1 MFRNVRFYRF
11 AGDWPETEEAVS
23 EALNNVAFRPCG
35 PLSERSSGWVTVDSN
50 EDGSLARRIN
60 GADLIRLRSQSRVL
74 PPAAINEELEVRI
87 EEFRSRMGEPPN
99 PREKRRLKAE
109 TREAL
114 LAQALC
120 KSDRTWG
127 YVDLGN
133 KILGIDAGAPAT
145 SDRFLSYLRE
155 VFDGLN
161 LTPLAYPSPVSGLL
175 TQIFLGNAP
184 PRFFVGRE
192 CRMQDAADPGSVVR
206 WSDFDL
212 TDSTISNHVA
222 DGMHLTHLAIEYDNI
237 LSCVIDQ
244 QGVLSKIKLLGG
256 DDADMQTDNEP
267 MARQDAEF
275 VLLTGTLRQLIG
287 DLDKLLA

>member
-11 AGDWPETEEAVS
+11 DGDWPETEEAVS
-23 EALNNVAFRPCG
+23 EELGKAAFRPCG

-50 EDGSLARRIN
+50 EDGSLARRVN

-87 EEFRSRMGEPPN
+87 AEFRSRMGENPN

-114 LAQALC
+114 LTQALC

-127 YVDLGN
+127 YVDVGN
-133 KILGIDAGAPAT
+133 KVLGIDAGAPAT

-155 VFDGLN
+155 VFIGLN
-161 LTPLAYPSPVSGLL
+161 LTPLAFPSPISGLL
-175 TQIFLGNAP
+175 TQILLGNAP

-192 CRMQDAADPGSVVR
+192 CRMQDASETSSVVR

-212 TDSTISNHVA
+212 TDGSIGEHIN
-222 DGMHLTHLAIEYDNI
+222 DGMNLTHLAVEYDNI

-256 DDADMQTDNEP
+256 DDIDMQADNEP

-275 VLLTGTLRQLIG
+275 VLLTGTLRQLLG
-287 DLDKLLA
+287 DLDKLLV